1 MMMVAGPL
9 VQVGASLKLV
19 VGDHHPFPPL
29 GVLLKLVDD
38 PLSCALVV
46 GACLVAGGKLVV
58 VDLKKRKR
66 IE

>member
-1 MMMVAGPL
+1 MMVAGLL
-9 VQVGASLKLV
+9 VQVGASLKLVPV

-29 GVLLKLVDD
+29 GVLLKLVDG

-46 GACLVAGGKLVV
+46 GACLVAGGKLVA
-58 VDLKKRKR
+58 VDLKR